1 MLGYPFNSHIQ
12 PPINLQPMK
21 KLFTLYVLVL
31 IATVSM
37 GQALTQPPSG
47 DNQKSKVIQWIG
59 PVQVSIVYSSPD
71 VHGPN
76 GEDRKGHIWGE
87 LVHYGYIDQGFG
99 PAKAAP
105 WRAGA
110 NENTMITFSHD
121 VKVEGKDLK
130 AGSYGLFLG
139 ISKEGPWTWIFSKNT
154 SSWGSYFYDQKEDA
168 LRVDVTPKDG
178 EYTENLTYGFDDRKR
193 NSAVAFL
200 QWENKKIPFKIEVPN
215 VNELYVSTMRDEL
228 RSSPGF
234 DPRNFSAAAQFSA
247 QNKINL
253 EEALVWAD
261 NAMNPNLGGTEDFN
275 ALSTKASVLRA
286 LNRNAEADVVMD
298 KAIKIPGT
306 PVQQIHQYGR
316 GLLAA
321 GQKEKAM
328 EVFQYNAK
336 MHPEEKFTPN
346 VGLARGYTAMGDKKN
361 AIKYWEIAIKNIPEN
376 QKPNIALYE
385 GELKKLKEG
394 K

>member
-1 MLGYPFNSHIQ
+1 
-12 PPINLQPMK
+12 MK

-59 PVQVSIVYSSPD
+59 PVQVSIVYNSPD

-139 ISKEGPWTWIFSKNT
+139 VSKEGPWTWIFSKNT

-168 LRVDVTPKDG
+168 LRVEVTPKDG

-215 VNELYVSTMRDEL
+215 VNELYVSTMRNEL

-376 QKPNIALYE
+376 QKSNIALYE